1 MPMARI
7 ATAGTGSTSSA
18 ILARLRNN
26 GVYVALALLVLY
38 NIFFTTNFAT
48 AGTILGLL
56 SQATFALLVALG
68 LTLVIGTGG
77 IDLSVGAIMAIASA
91 VIPLYLGYTWPV
103 AVLVALVFCVV
114 AGMLNGFLVAY
125 VGMQPIVATLA
136 LFVGGRGFAQVL
148 VNGQLQTIGDPGF
161 LALWRATVLG
171 IPMPVVVA
179 AFVAILV
186 GLLVRRT
193 TFGRYVLA
201 VGGNRTAS
209 YLSGHPVRLVLVA
222 VYAISGLLAGLAG
235 TLATARLA
243 AGDPATIGL
252 LIELDA
258 IAAVVIGG
266 TPLSGGR
273 MNVGGTVAGAILML
287 VISATF
293 VMNNIIPIYAQILK
307 AAIIVLAVY
316 IQQGRREA
324 RWQPL
329 RGAHPGSRRTR

>member
-1 MPMARI
+1 MPMARP
-7 ATAGTGSTSSA
+7 ATADTGPSGSA
-18 ILARLRNN
+18 ILVRLRNN
-26 GVYVALALLVLY
+26 GVYVALALLVLF
-38 NIFFTTNFAT
+38 NLFFTTNFAT

-56 SQATFALLVALG
+56 SQATFVLLVALG

-103 AVLVALVFCVV
+103 AVLVALIFCVL

-148 VNGQLQTIGDPGF
+148 VNGQLQTISDPGF
-161 LALWRATVLG
+161 LALWRATVFG
-171 IPMPVVVA
+171 VPMPVAVAAVVA
-179 AFVAILV
+179 VLV

-209 YLSGHPVRLVLVA
+209 YLSGHPVRVVLVA

-235 TLATARLA
+235 TLATSRLA

-273 MNVGGTVAGAILML
+273 INVGGTVAGAILML

-293 VMNNIIPIYAQILK
+293 VMNNINPIYAQILK

-316 IQQGRREA
+316 IQQGRRE
-324 RWQPL
+324 
-329 RGAHPGSRRTR
+329 S

>member
-1 MPMARI
+1 MART
-7 ATAGTGSTSSA
+7 ATADAGSGGSA
-18 ILARLRNN
+18 ILVRLRNN
-26 GVYVALALLVLY
+26 GVYVALALLVLF
-38 NIFFTTNFAT
+38 NLFFTTNFAT
-48 AGTILGLL
+48 TGTILGLL
-56 SQATFALLVALG
+56 SQATFVLLVALG

-91 VIPLYLGYTWPV
+91 VVPLYLGYTWPV
-103 AVLVALVFCVV
+103 AVLVALVFCVL

-148 VNGQLQTIGDPGF
+148 VNGQLQTISTPGF
-161 LALWRATVLG
+161 LALWRATVFG
-171 IPMPVVVA
+171 IPLPVVVA
-179 AFVAILV
+179 AVVSVLV
-186 GLLVRRT
+186 GLLVKRT

-209 YLSGHPVRLVLVA
+209 YLSGHPVRAVLVA
-222 VYAISGLLAGLAG
+222 VYAISGLLAGIAG

-273 MNVGGTVAGAILML
+273 MNVGGTVAGALLML

-293 VMNNIIPIYAQILK
+293 VMNNINPIYAQILK

-324 RWQPL
+324 
-329 RGAHPGSRRTR
+329 

>member
-1 MPMARI
+1 MPMARPG
-7 ATAGTGSTSSA
+7 AADTGPSGSA
-18 ILARLRNN
+18 ILVRLRNN
-26 GVYVALALLVLY
+26 GVYVALALLVLF
-38 NIFFTTNFAT
+38 NLFFTTNFAT

-56 SQATFALLVALG
+56 SQATFVLLVALG

-91 VIPLYLGYTWPV
+91 VVPLYLGYSWPV
-103 AVLVALVFCVV
+103 AVLVALVFCVL

-148 VNGQLQTIGDPGF
+148 VNGQLQTISDPGF
-161 LALWRATVLG
+161 LALWRATVFG
-171 IPMPVVVA
+171 VPMPVVVA
-179 AFVAILV
+179 AVVAVLV

-209 YLSGHPVRLVLVA
+209 YLSGHPVRIVLMA

-293 VMNNIIPIYAQILK
+293 VMNNINPIYAQILK

-316 IQQGRREA
+316 IQQGRR
-324 RWQPL
+324 
-329 RGAHPGSRRTR
+329 GA

>member
-1 MPMARI
+1 MPMART
-7 ATAGTGSTSSA
+7 ATAGTGSGTSA
-18 ILARLRNN
+18 VLVRLRNN
-26 GVYVALALLVLY
+26 GVYVALALLVLF
-38 NIFFTTNFAT
+38 NVIFTTNFAT

-56 SQATFALLVALG
+56 SQATFVLLVALG

-91 VIPLYLGYTWPV
+91 VVPLYLGYSWPV
-103 AVLVALVFCVV
+103 AVLAALVFCVL

-148 VNGQLQTIGDPGF
+148 VNGQLQTISDAGF
-161 LALWRATVLG
+161 LALWRATVFG

-179 AFVAILV
+179 AVVAVLV
-186 GLLVRRT
+186 GVLVRGT

-209 YLSGHPVRLVLVA
+209 YLSGHPVRVVIVA
-222 VYAISGLLAGLAG
+222 VYAISGLLAGIAG

-273 MNVGGTVAGAILML
+273 MNVGGTVAGAVLML

-293 VMNNIIPIYAQILK
+293 VMNNINPIYAQILK

-324 RWQPL
+324 
-329 RGAHPGSRRTR
+329 

>member
-1 MPMARI
+1 MPMARPT
-7 ATAGTGSTSSA
+7 TADAGPGGYA
-18 ILARLRNN
+18 ILVRLRNN
-26 GVYVALALLVLY
+26 GVYVALALLVLF
-38 NIFFTTNFAT
+38 NLFFTTNFAT

-56 SQATFALLVALG
+56 SQATFVLLVALG

-91 VIPLYLGYTWPV
+91 VVPLYLGYSWPV
-103 AVLVALVFCVV
+103 AVLVALIFCVL

-148 VNGQLQTIGDPGF
+148 VNGQLQTISDPGF
-161 LALWRATVLG
+161 LALWRATVFG
-171 IPMPVVVA
+171 VPMPVVVA
-179 AFVAILV
+179 AVAAVLV
-186 GLLVRRT
+186 GLLARRT

-209 YLSGHPVRLVLVA
+209 YLSGHPVRVVLLA

-293 VMNNIIPIYAQILK
+293 VMNNINPIYAQILK

-316 IQQGRREA
+316 IQQGRR
-324 RWQPL
+324 
-329 RGAHPGSRRTR
+329 GT

>member
-1 MPMARI
+1 
-7 ATAGTGSTSSA
+7 
-18 ILARLRNN
+18 
-26 GVYVALALLVLY
+26 V
-38 NIFFTTNFAT
+38 
-48 AGTILGLL
+48 
-56 SQATFALLVALG
+56 LLVALG

-91 VIPLYLGYTWPV
+91 VVPLYLGYTWPV
-103 AVLVALVFCVV
+103 AVLVALVFCVL
-114 AGMLNGFLVAY
+114 AGTLNGFLVAY

-161 LALWRATVLG
+161 LALWRATAFG

-179 AFVAILV
+179 AVVAILV

-293 VMNNIIPIYAQILK
+293 VMNNINPIYAQILK
-307 AAIIVLAVY
+307 ATIILLAVY
-316 IQQGRREA
+316 VQQGRGEA
-324 RWQPL
+324 
-329 RGAHPGSRRTR
+329 

>member
-1 MPMARI
+1 MPMARPD
-7 ATAGTGSTSSA
+7 TADTGPSGSA
-18 ILARLRNN
+18 ILVRLRNN
-26 GVYVALALLVLY
+26 GVYVALALLVLF
-38 NIFFTTNFAT
+38 NLFFTTNFAT

-56 SQATFALLVALG
+56 SQATFVLLVALG

-103 AVLVALVFCVV
+103 AVLVALIFCVL

-148 VNGQLQTIGDPGF
+148 VNGQLQTISDPGF
-161 LALWRATVLG
+161 LALWRATVFG
-171 IPMPVVVA
+171 VPMPVVVA
-179 AFVAILV
+179 AVVAVLV

-209 YLSGHPVRLVLVA
+209 YLSGHPVRIVLMS

-235 TLATARLA
+235 TLATSRLA

-293 VMNNIIPIYAQILK
+293 VMNNINPIYAQILK

-316 IQQGRREA
+316 IQQGRR
-324 RWQPL
+324 
-329 RGAHPGSRRTR
+329 GS

>member
-1 MPMARI
+1 
-7 ATAGTGSTSSA
+7 
-18 ILARLRNN
+18 
-26 GVYVALALLVLY
+26 VYVALALLVLF
-38 NIFFTTNFAT
+38 NLFFTTNFAT

-56 SQATFALLVALG
+56 SQATFVLLVALG

-91 VIPLYLGYTWPV
+91 VVPLYLGYTWPV
-103 AVLVALVFCVV
+103 AVLVALIFCVL

-148 VNGQLQTIGDPGF
+148 VNGQLQTISDPGF
-161 LALWRATVLG
+161 LALWRATVFG
-171 IPMPVVVA
+171 VPMPVVVA
-179 AFVAILV
+179 AVAAVLV
-186 GLLVRRT
+186 GVLVRRT

-209 YLSGHPVRLVLVA
+209 YLSGHPVRVVIVA
-222 VYAISGLLAGLAG
+222 VYAISGLLAGIAG

-243 AGDPATIGL
+243 AGDPAAIGL

-293 VMNNIIPIYAQILK
+293 VMNNINPIYAQILK

-324 RWQPL
+324 
-329 RGAHPGSRRTR
+329 

>member
-1 MPMARI
+1 MKMSRT
-7 ATAGTGSTSSA
+7 ATAEPGRSA
-18 ILARLRNN
+18 IFDRLREN
-26 GVYVALALLVLY
+26 GVYVALALLVLF
-38 NIFFTTNFAT
+38 NIVFTTNFAT

-56 SQATFALLVALG
+56 SQATFVLLVALG

-91 VIPLYLGYTWPV
+91 VVPLYLGYSWPV
-103 AVLVALVFCVV
+103 AVLVALVFCVL

-148 VNGQLQTIGDPGF
+148 VNGQLQTISDPAF
-161 LALWRATVLG
+161 LALWRATVFG

-179 AFVAILV
+179 AVVAVLV
-186 GLLVRRT
+186 GLLVHRT

-209 YLSGHPVRLVLVA
+209 YLSGHPVRVVLVA
-222 VYAISGLLAGLAG
+222 VYALSGLLAGIAG

-273 MNVGGTVAGAILML
+273 MNVGGTVAGALLML

-293 VMNNIIPIYAQILK
+293 VMNNINPIYAQVLK

-324 RWQPL
+324 
-329 RGAHPGSRRTR
+329 

>member
-1 MPMARI
+1 MPMART
-7 ATAGTGSTSSA
+7 ATADSTSPA
-18 ILARLRNN
+18 ILVRLRNN
-26 GVYVALALLVLY
+26 GVYVALALLVLF
-38 NIFFTTNFAT
+38 NLFFTTNFAT

-56 SQATFALLVALG
+56 SQATFVLLVALG

-103 AVLVALVFCVV
+103 AVLVALIFCVL

-161 LALWRATVLG
+161 LALWRATVFG
-171 IPMPVVVA
+171 VPMPVVVA
-179 AFVAILV
+179 AVVAVLV

-209 YLSGHPVRLVLVA
+209 YLSGHPVRAVLVA

-293 VMNNIIPIYAQILK
+293 VMNNINPIYAQILK

-316 IQQGRREA
+316 IQQGRRE
-324 RWQPL
+324 
-329 RGAHPGSRRTR
+329 S